1 MLKKISIAILS
12 ALALNSVAQAESSTS
27 NTEPTAI
34 PAKKSSED
42 YNKWKVRARL
52 LWVKPNVSSSGLSNM
67 PNIELTGVSNALVP
81 EIDINYFWTKHI
93 STELILATTRNSL
106 TATGGTDL
114 GEVWLLPPTITLLYH
129 IIPDSLISPYL
140 GAGINYTFFMQQ
152 SSGAAQSVDIDNAF
166 GFALQAGLDF
176 NIDEHWSLNADV
188 KYIFLNTT
196 GRVNLGGNTGTQTI
210 DITLNPWLFGLGIGY
225 SF

>member
-1 MLKKISIAILS
+1 
-12 ALALNSVAQAESSTS
+12 
-27 NTEPTAI
+27 
-34 PAKKSSED
+34 
-42 YNKWKVRARL
+42 
-52 LWVKPNVSSSGLSNM
+52 
-67 PNIELTGVSNALVP
+67 
-81 EIDINYFWTKHI
+81 
-93 STELILATTRNSL
+93 
-106 TATGGTDL
+106 
-114 GEVWLLPPTITLLYH
+114 
-129 IIPDSLISPYL
+129 
-140 GAGINYTFFMQQ
+140 MQQ